1 VVEPTVESASPTVLK
16 WWIAAELRRL
26 REAGGC
32 TRRQAAERL
41 GKATAQ
47 IGHLE
52 TGRNLPTAADLEVL
66 LTCYGVPRRVELFR
80 DLLHQAKRGRDW
92 WSDYTDAMH
101 GSLGLLL
108 GLEALAAQIHGY
120 HAVLVPEIL
129 QAPSYAEAV
138 IHGGDLVGPDPAGPD
153 HQVARRVELRM
164 ARQQIL
170 FGRDEPPQLFA
181 VLDEGVLHRQV
192 GGPQVLG
199 EQLNRLV
206 ELAEYPNIDIRV
218 LPTTA
223 AACTVAAAFTWLTF
237 SPELENDHGVVH
249 VETLTCNNYY
259 DKPVDVLSYRH
270 ALTTLRAHAL
280 SGAESVL
287 LIERIAKELT

>member
-1 VVEPTVESASPTVLK
+1 MEPMTESASPTALK

-52 TGRNLPTAADLEVL
+52 TGRNLPTAADLESL

-80 DLLHQAKRGRDW
+80 DLLHRAKRGRDW
-92 WSDYTDAMH
+92 WSGYADAMH
-101 GSLGLLL
+101 GQLGLLL
-108 GLEALAAQIHGY
+108 GLEALAAQIQVY
-120 HAVLVPEIL
+120 HAVQVPEL
-129 QAPSYAEAV
+129 FQTSSYAEAV
-138 IHGGDLVGPDPAGPD
+138 IRGGDPAGSD
-153 HQVARRVELRM
+153 HQVARRVELRT

-170 FGRDEPPQLFA
+170 LGRDEPPQIVA

-199 EQLNRLV
+199 AQLNRLV
-206 ELAEYPNIDIRV
+206 ELAECPSVDIRV

-223 AACTVAAAFTWLTF
+223 AAYNVAAAFTWLMF
-237 SPELENDHGVVH
+237 PPELEDDHGVVH
-249 VETLTCNNYY
+249 VETLTCHNYY
-259 DKPVDVLSYRH
+259 DKPVDVQSHRH

-287 LIERIAKELT
+287 LIQRIAKELT